1 MHCAPLLIFT
11 FKRLE
16 TLKETISALQK
27 NKLAEDTHVFI
38 FSDGAKKEEDV
49 ETIGEIRKY
58 LETITGFKKVTIFAK
73 DANQGLAASIING
86 VTKIINEYGRVIV
99 LEDDLVTSTNFLT
112 FMNDAL
118 DYYENNKQVF
128 SIAGYTPAI
137 ENAKDDV
144 YFTMRGSSWGWATWK
159 DRWNEVSWEIKH
171 YNELKKD
178 GTFRKE
184 FNKMGSDMF
193 KMLNDQ
199 MNGKIN
205 SWAIRWVY
213 HQFRVQKYTVF
224 PSVSKV
230 QNIGMGK
237 EATHTKHISDRFTTT
252 LDRSDNFNFRFIDQP
267 ALNDNYLKQFLRPY
281 NLSTRMKYKVLS
293 FLKI

>member
-1 MHCAPLLIFT
+1 MNCAPLLIFT

-16 TLKETISALQK
+16 TLKETIAALQK
-27 NKLAEDTHVFI
+27 NKLAGDTEVFI
-38 FSDGAKKEEDV
+38 FSDGAKKKEDIEIV
-49 ETIGEIRKY
+49 EEIRKY
-58 LETITGFKKVTIFAK
+58 LETIKGFKKVTIFAK
-73 DANQGLAASIING
+73 PVNEGLANSIIGG
-86 VTKIINEYGRVIV
+86 VTKIINEYGSVII
-99 LEDDLVTSTNFLT
+99 LEDDLVTSTNFLV
-112 FMNDAL
+112 FMNEAL
-118 DYYENNKQVF
+118 HYYENNKQIF

-137 ENAKDDV
+137 KGTKDDV

-159 DRWNEVSWEIKH
+159 GRWNEVSWEIKN
-171 YNELKKD
+171 YDVLEKD
-178 GTFRKE
+178 NIFRKE

-193 KMLNDQ
+193 KMLKDQ

-237 EATHTKHISDRFTTT
+237 GATHTKHSSNRFTTK
-252 LDRSDNFNFRFIDQP
+252 LDCSDNFTFRFIDQP
-267 ALNDNYLKQFLRPY
+267 VINNAYLKQFLKPY
-281 NLSTRMKYKVLS
+281 NLLTRVKYKIFSL
-293 FLKI
+293 LKF